1 MDNLI
6 DAMNRFFW
14 KLVKITFWVL
24 TFVMGW
30 IIGYHILDN
39 YL

>member
-14 KLVKITFWVL
+14 KLVKITFWVWA
-24 TFVMGW
+24 FIMGW
-30 IIGYHILDN
+30 IIGDHILDN